1 MGGAAGHMSHIYED
15 LDLTFGDLKQILK
28 DIVDSKVELF
38 EKIDGQN
45 LFVTFD
51 PDAGKIFAA
60 RNLTDIRKGGSSAE
74 EFLSRWEGHPAS
86 KPFTEGFTALEQ
98 ILRRLSGDVAQKV
111 FIRDDAGKLPFLN
124 LEIVCSTHPNL
135 IQYDKNFLVF
145 HSLDTGDATS
155 FSLLVSALSGKRATV
170 NGEEWEV
177 SGPRSVKINI
187 SNSKIKALDTA
198 ILKIDELG
206 MSDSSTIADYVAE
219 KLRANIVSEIP
230 VTTVKQESII
240 NLVLGKPAM
249 HTIASLKKDESQVVQ
264 KIISSLCTQENARKA
279 RGVVLRPIENIIT
292 DFSAEILDSESSTLV
307 DDHARVI
314 SQLKQDVI
322 DSIAQLKK
330 LADTGDLATEKLL
343 DKQMSKL
350 RSVDNINTSM
360 EGVVFKH
367 PASETTYK
375 MTGTF
380 AMANQIV
387 GHARRSSV

>member
-98 ILRRLSGDVAQKV
+98 IFRHLSDDVAQKV

-155 FSLLVSALSGKRATV
+155 FSLLVSALSGKRAIV

-187 SNSKIKALDTA
+187 SNSKIKALDTV

-279 RGVVLRPIENIIT
+279 RSVVLRPIENIIT